1 MVKVPKSWV
10 NKKSPTNPDKKE
22 QHLNNKSK
30 HELEHRWEE
39 HDWELQLKDYIS
51 NASQQIQE

>member
-1 MVKVPKSWV
+1 MVKVQKNWTG
-10 NKKSPTNPDKKE
+10 KKSPTNPDKKE
-22 QHLNNKSK
+22 QHQNNKSK
-30 HELEHRWEE
+30 YVLEHQWQE